1 MEEYLKKYSNS
12 KIIKNKFKK
21 NEIVKKIN
29 AVQDKIKDIETKI
42 SNILSDKKSEE
53 LVVGA
58 LLLAGELRFAQK
70 GTKLHKSIIMLDDD
84 YSQLSKKIKKIILKK
99 IEKSN

>member
-1 MEEYLKKYSNS
+1 
-12 KIIKNKFKK
+12 
-21 NEIVKKIN
+21 
-29 AVQDKIKDIETKI
+29 
-42 SNILSDKKSEE
+42 LSDKKSEE

-70 GTKLHKSIIMLDDD
+70 GTKLNKSIIMLDDD